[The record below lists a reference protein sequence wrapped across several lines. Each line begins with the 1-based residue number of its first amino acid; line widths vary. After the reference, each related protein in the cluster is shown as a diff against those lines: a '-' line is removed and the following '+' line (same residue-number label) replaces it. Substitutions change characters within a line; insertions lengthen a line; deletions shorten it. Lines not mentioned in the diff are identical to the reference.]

1 MRLRS
6 SLLAFAC
13 LGGTAL
19 AQSSATAPITVTGE
33 AAAAPPRAAPAPTKD
48 LDTLQL
54 ASAHRERAASVD
66 EKTNGLWQSWTT
78 SICEGC
84 GDTPPYRTTVRS
96 YYVNGRRSAGVETS
110 PEAARPRAAPRTAAP
125 ETSGRSL
132 YTDLS
137 TENIDRIRRM
147 PAR

>member
-1 MRLRS
+1 M
-6 SLLAFAC
+6 
-13 LGGTAL
+13 
-19 AQSSATAPITVTGE
+19 
-33 AAAAPPRAAPAPTKD
+33 
-48 LDTLQL
+48 
-54 ASAHRERAASVD
+54 
-66 EKTNGLWQSWTT
+66 
-78 SICEGC
+78 
-84 GDTPPYRTTVRS
+84 RS

-137 TENIDRIRRM
+137 TGNIDRIRRM